1 MKNQNLLEPSL
12 PKALL
17 AVLIFL
23 LIYSFIGYCL
33 PFKITPKYGSEQTN
47 NQLLPCGYVSSP
59 IGKLHNSLN
68 EMSVWPWYTF
78 EALLLVTS
86 YLAACTI
93 LTGCQKSPTPSPT
106 KKEGKTEGK
115 KK

>member
-47 NQLLPCGYVSSP
+47 NQLLPCGY
-59 IGKLHNSLN
+59 
-68 EMSVWPWYTF
+68 
-78 EALLLVTS
+78 
-86 YLAACTI
+86 
-93 LTGCQKSPTPSPT
+93 
-106 KKEGKTEGK
+106 
-115 KK
+115 